1 MLSARPYLQSVPS
14 SVVYM
19 SLSPLGLI
27 NTLSPKSRRSQRLA
41 RNVPFGPEPRQ
52 RLDVYG
58 PSGAS
63 APVPV
68 VVFVYGGSWS
78 EGDRRDYEFVGR
90 CLAALGY
97 VVVVLD
103 YRILPE
109 AAYPDFLLDT
119 AAAVQ
124 WAAANAETYGGDG
137 RRLALMGHSAGA
149 YNAVMVSLDA
159 GYAVQPLLNSVVGLS
174 GPYDFYPYD
183 VPITIRTFGTVSDPL
198 RTQPV
203 NLVTRSAPPM
213 FLGTGDTD
221 KLVYP
226 RNTIA
231 LAAKLR
237 EADVAVEER
246 HYPRFGHPQPLLELG
261 SLLGGR
267 SNLLRDV
274 AEFLARTL
282 N

>member
-1 MLSARPYLQSVPS
+1 
-14 SVVYM
+14 M
-19 SLSPLGLI
+19 SFSLLGLI
-27 NTLSPKSRRSQRLA
+27 NALSSKPKRSQQLA
-41 RNVPFGPEPRQ
+41 RDLPYGSHPRQ

-58 PSGAS
+58 PIGAS
-63 APVPV
+63 VPVAV
-68 VVFVYGGSWS
+68 VVFFYGGSWS
-78 EGDRRDYEFVGR
+78 EGDRRDYEFAGR

-97 VVVVLD
+97 VVVVPD

-109 AAYPDFLLDT
+109 AKYPDFLDDT

-124 WAAANAETYGGDG
+124 WAAANAGAYGGDG
-137 RRLALMGHSAGA
+137 QRLALMGHSAGA

-159 GYAVQPLLNSVVGLS
+159 GYGVQSLPRSVVGLS

-183 VPITIRTFGTVSDPL
+183 VGITIRTFGAAADPL
-198 RTQPV
+198 ATQPV
-203 NLVTRSAPPM
+203 NLVTPSAPPM
-213 FLGTGDTD
+213 FLGTGDSD

-237 EADVAVEER
+237 EAGVPVEER

-267 SNLLRDV
+267 SSLSRDV
-274 AEFLARTL
+274 AGFLAKTL
-282 N
+282 T

>member
-1 MLSARPYLQSVPS
+1 MARDL
-14 SVVYM
+14 
-19 SLSPLGLI
+19 
-27 NTLSPKSRRSQRLA
+27 
-41 RNVPFGPEPRQ
+41 PFGSEPRQ

-58 PSGAS
+58 PTEAL

-78 EGDRRDYEFVGR
+78 EGDRRDYEFAGR

-97 VVVVLD
+97 VVVVPD

-119 AAAVQ
+119 AAAVR
-124 WAAANAETYGGDG
+124 WAAVHAGAHGGDG
-137 RRLALMGHSAGA
+137 QRLALMGHSAGA

-159 GYAVQPLLNSVVGLS
+159 GYGVQSLPRSVVGLS

-183 VPITIRTFGTVSDPL
+183 VPITIRTFGSVSDPL

-213 FLGTGDTD
+213 FLGTGDSD

-231 LAAKLR
+231 LAGKLR
-237 EADVAVEER
+237 DAGVAVEER
-246 HYPRFGHPQPLLELG
+246 QLPALRASAAVAGARFPAWRPVQPVARCSRVPRQNAELVGCLQIRLLAPAGEDG
-261 SLLGGR
+261 
-267 SNLLRDV
+267 D
-274 AEFLARTL
+274 
-282 N
+282 